1 MEANALG
8 QMLGKTPIFQHCT
21 EEELKHVSGLLLPK
35 EGKKKDI
42 LFYEGDPCEVIYF
55 INKGRVKVFKSTE
68 DGREQIVN
76 LLGKGDMFP
85 HVGWYGGSDY
95 PATAEVLE
103 DGELYYMYVQKFTK
117 LLEHQP
123 KLTVK
128 LLQELD
134 GKIRALQLRLSHV
147 LSKDMTEKIYSVLF
161 SLAKEKGKKSGE
173 GYLLEIDLTHQD
185 IANLVG
191 TTRETASRIISQL
204 KKERKMNL
212 DHGFLIVYENSG
224 N

>member
-1 MEANALG
+1 MGTNALSL
-8 QMLGKTPIFQHCT
+8 MLGQTPIFQHCT
-21 EEELKHVSGLLLPK
+21 EDDLNQVSSLLFPK

-68 DGREQIVN
+68 DGLEQIVN
-76 LLGKGDMFP
+76 LLGRGDMFP
-85 HVGWYGGSDY
+85 HVGWYGGSVY

-103 DGELYYMYVQKFTK
+103 DGELYFIYVQQFTQ
-117 LLEHQP
+117 LLEKQP

-134 GKIRALQLRLSHV
+134 GKIRALQARLSHV

-161 SLAKEKGKKSGE
+161 SLVKEKGKKTE
-173 GYLLEIDLTHQD
+173 DGYRLEIDLTHQD
-185 IANLVG
+185 IANMVG

-204 KKERKMNL
+204 KKEGKMNL
-212 DHGFLIVYENSG
+212 DHGFLMVHDSSSH
-224 N
+224 